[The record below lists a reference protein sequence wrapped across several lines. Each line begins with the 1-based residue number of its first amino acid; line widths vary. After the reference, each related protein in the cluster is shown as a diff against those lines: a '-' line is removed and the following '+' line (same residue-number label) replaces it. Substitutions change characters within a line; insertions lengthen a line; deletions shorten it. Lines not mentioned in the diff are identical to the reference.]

1 MIHTKMLQT
10 SKDILKAETK
20 MHDIIIIGGGP
31 SGMTAALYALR
42 ANKSVLI
49 LERENFGG
57 QIANSPKVE
66 NYPTIKEISG
76 SDLTDRMV
84 SQIMDMGAE
93 FELES
98 VQKIEKK
105 GDIFEVTTDYGTHQ
119 GRAIII
125 ANGVKHRTLGLPK
138 EEELIGKGVY
148 YCAVCDG
155 PMYKGKEVY
164 LIGDANTALQYAVL
178 LSGYCTKVHM
188 FCLFDHF
195 FGDPILQ
202 DRVRARENVEV
213 SFNMNLVEYKGEDHL
228 SGLVFENTQTHEK
241 REFKTDNVFVS
252 VGQIPD
258 NERFKDIV
266 ELDKGFIVTDE
277 DMNTKTPGVFACGD
291 TRKKAIK
298 QVVTACNDG
307 AIAAM
312 SAVKYLN

>member
-1 MIHTKMLQT
+1 MLQT

-49 LERENFGG
+49 LEKENFGG

-76 SDLTDRMV
+76 SDLSDRMFT
-84 SQIMDMGAE
+84 QIMDMGAE
-93 FELES
+93 FELED
-98 VQKIEKK
+98 VKNILKK
-105 GDIFEVTTDYGTHQ
+105 GEIFEISTNYNTHEC
-119 GRAIII
+119 RAVII

-178 LSGYCTKVHM
+178 LSGYCPKVHM

-195 FGDPILQ
+195 FGDPVLQ

-213 SFNMNLVEYKGEDHL
+213 TFNMNLVEYKGEDRL
-228 SGLVFENTQTHEK
+228 EGLVFENTQTHE
-241 REFKTDNVFVS
+241 RHEFKTDNVFVS

-258 NERFKDIV
+258 NEKFKDV
-266 ELDKGFIVTDE
+266 VDLEKGFIITDE

-312 SAVKYLN
+312 SAVKYLG

>member
-1 MIHTKMLQT
+1 MIHTKTLQT

-49 LERENFGG
+49 LEKENFGG

-93 FELES
+93 FELEDAT
-98 VQKIEKK
+98 KIEKI
-105 GDIFEVTTDYGTHQ
+105 GDIFKVSTNYNVHECKAV
-119 GRAIII
+119 II
-125 ANGVKHRTLGLPK
+125 ANGVKHRTLGLPN

-202 DRVRARENVEV
+202 DRVRSRENVEV
-213 SFNMNLVEYKGEDHL
+213 TFNMNLVEYKGENHL
-228 SGLVFENTQTHEK
+228 EGLVFENTQTHEK
-241 REFKTDNVFVS
+241 FEFSTDNVFVS

-258 NERFKDIV
+258 NEKFKDVV
-266 ELDKGFIVTDE
+266 ELDKGFIITDE

>member
-1 MIHTKMLQT
+1 MLQT
-10 SKDILKAETK
+10 SKDTLKAETK
-20 MHDIIIIGGGP
+20 MHDIVIIGGGP

-42 ANKSVLI
+42 ANKTVLI
-49 LERENFGG
+49 LEKENFGG

-76 SDLTDRMV
+76 SDLSDRMFTQV
-84 SQIMDMGAE
+84 MDMGAE
-93 FELES
+93 FELED
-98 VQKIEKK
+98 VKNIQKK
-105 GDIFEVTTDYGTHQ
+105 GEIFEISTNYNTHECK
-119 GRAIII
+119 AVII

-195 FGDPILQ
+195 FGDPVLQ

-213 SFNMNLVEYKGEDHL
+213 SFNMNLVEYKGEANL
-228 SGLVFENTQTHEK
+228 EGLVFENTQTHEK
-241 REFKTDNVFVS
+241 HEFKTDNVFVS
-252 VGQIPD
+252 VGQMPD
-258 NERFKDIV
+258 NEKFSNVV
-266 ELDKGFIVTDE
+266 ELEKGFILTDE
-277 DMNTKTPGVFACGD
+277 DMATKTPGIFACGD

-312 SAVKYLN
+312 SAVKYLG